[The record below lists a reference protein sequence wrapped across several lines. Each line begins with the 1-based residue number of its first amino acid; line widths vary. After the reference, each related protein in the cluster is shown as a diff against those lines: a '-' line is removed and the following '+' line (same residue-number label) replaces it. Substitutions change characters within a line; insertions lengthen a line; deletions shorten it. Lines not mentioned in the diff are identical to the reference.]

1 MRRAFSSLAVGLLV
15 LLSACNEEGLPVST
29 AGQVASADAP
39 VITAID
45 QKDLG
50 NGFVGLTAK
59 ATDPKNRPLTFTWR
73 VDNGQLSQQTG
84 RAVTW
89 KVPTQP
95 GDYTATLEVKN
106 DTGAAATATQRF
118 TVSQTGQV
126 QAQGGLQV
134 AASSGGT
141 TVNGRFVIPSPLGS
155 QQANPLVVG
164 GVVVAPSPAQPTPP
178 NSQPVATP
186 APATAVPTFGPAQ
199 PIALPTPTPPPEVVP
214 PSPFPSP
221 SPATP
226 EPEVAQ
232 RAPVRWQIYDNSK
245 IPAQGVNWNALHFLS
260 PTKGY
265 IAGAGGTVLHYN
277 RTGDTEPAFVSRSSG
292 IPATMTINKI
302 RFASETAGFIAGT
315 GSRVMRTTDGALNW
329 EDVSPPVTLLAG
341 DFTTLIVTNAQIA
354 TVADG
359 SGRVYRNEA
368 MNAPTAAEVIAGWV
382 QLNTQPNDR
391 PTDVSSRIYGGTGM
405 PGDPT
410 MFYFAGY
417 EGIFRLDTDNPD
429 ATKVWNRV
437 YTYKAA
443 VTGDVGDQW
452 AEQIGAAN
460 STEVWA
466 GTMAG
471 SLLRLKAAN
480 TGTPTIVRTPADKY
494 DNREANGNGVFLPR
508 AGEISALHV
517 LDANN
522 GFFSHTGGVYDTID
536 GALEWRRLPEP
547 RIAFKAM
554 QVDFVNEDGK
564 TSFRGFG
571 VGMAGAV
578 YIYKSGI

>member
-1 MRRAFSSLAVGLLV
+1 MRRALSSLAVGLLV
-15 LLSACNEEGLPVST
+15 LLSACNEEGLPIST
-29 AGQVASADAP
+29 AGQTASADAP

-59 ATDPKNRPLTFTWR
+59 ATDPKNRALTFTWR
-73 VDNGQLSQQTG
+73 VDNGQLSQATG

-126 QAQGGLQV
+126 QAQGTLQV
-134 AASSGGT
+134 ASSSQGGT

-155 QQANPLVVG
+155 QQANPPIVG
-164 GVVVAPSPAQPTPP
+164 GVVPAPSAALPTPP

-186 APATAVPTFGPAQ
+186 APPTPVATFGPAQ
-199 PIALPTPTPPPEVVP
+199 PIATATPTPPPEIVP

-232 RAPVRWQIYDNSK
+232 RAPVRWQVYDATK
-245 IPAQGVNWNALHFLS
+245 IPVQNINWQALHFLS

-265 IAGAGGTVLHYN
+265 IAGAGGNVLLYD
-277 RTGDTEPAFVSRSSG
+277 RTGDTEPALVTRKTGLPSFQ
-292 IPATMTINKI
+292 INKI
-302 RFASETAGFIAGT
+302 RFASETVGFVAGNG
-315 GSRVMRTTDGALNW
+315 GRVYRTTDAAVNW
-329 EDVSPPVTLLAG
+329 EDVSPPFAMGVADVSTMV
-341 DFTTLIVTNAQIA
+341 VTNAQIM
-354 TVADG
+354 TIADSG
-359 SGRVYRNEA
+359 GRVFRNESL
-368 MNAPTAAEVIAGWV
+368 NAGTAAEVQAGWV
-382 QLNTQPNDR
+382 ALNVKPDDR
-391 PTDVSSRIYGGTGM
+391 PVDVASRIYAGTGFA
-405 PGDPT
+405 GDPT
-410 MFYFAGY
+410 LFYFAGF

-437 YTYKAA
+437 YTYD
-443 VTGDVGDQW
+443 TGDSW
-452 AEQIGAAN
+452 SETIATAN
-460 STEVWA
+460 ATEVWS
-466 GTMAG
+466 GTIGG
-471 SLLRLKAAN
+471 SLLRIKDAH
-480 TGTPTIVRTPADKY
+480 TGSPTILRTATDKF
-494 DNREANGNGVFLPR
+494 DNREDNGNGAFLPR
-508 AGEISALHV
+508 VQEISAMHL

-536 GALEWRRLPEP
+536 SALQWRRMTPPSFGFE
-547 RIAFKAM
+547 AM
-554 QVDFVNEDGK
+554 QIDYVQEDGK

-571 VGMAGAV
+571 VGMGGAIWV
-578 YIYKSGI
+578 YKSGI